1 MDADA
6 AADLDGQVVA
16 ILTNAGRPCTAEQAA
31 LIRER
36 ILARKRLRDPA
47 AYVAA
52 AVRRDP
58 AAAFALALA
67 PALSPNGRGQP
78 PPARDVLAALGTRN
92 PEVAKRGAALAR
104 ELLENRPGTAAAEPN
119 PDEEF
124 PF

>member
-16 ILTNAGRPCTAEQAA
+16 ILTNAGRPCTAEQAR

-36 ILARKRLRDPA
+36 ILGRKKLRDPA

-52 AVRRDP
+52 ACRKDP
-58 AAAFALALA
+58 AAAFALALSV
-67 PALSPNGRGQP
+67 LSPNGRGKQP
-78 PPARDVLAALGTRN
+78 PPARDLIAARGN
-92 PEVAKRGAALAR
+92 PNPDIAKRGAAYAR
-104 ELLENRPGTAAAEPN
+104 ELLANRPGTVEPDPD